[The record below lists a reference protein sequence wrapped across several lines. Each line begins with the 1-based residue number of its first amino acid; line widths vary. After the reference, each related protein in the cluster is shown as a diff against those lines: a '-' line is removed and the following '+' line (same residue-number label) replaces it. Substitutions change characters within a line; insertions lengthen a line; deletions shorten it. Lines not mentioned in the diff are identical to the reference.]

1 MDDVARAMT
10 TFGELGIWRGAA
22 LVDGAFAARAE
33 ELGYGTLWL
42 GGSPGG
48 DLAVVDPLLEATANL
63 VVATGILNIW
73 QDDARS
79 AAAAFHRIE
88 KLFPGRFVLGIGA
101 GHREA
106 SADYRTP
113 YQALVDYLDV
123 LAAEGVPQE
132 QTVLAALGPKVLRL
146 AADRTAGAH
155 PYLTSPE
162 HTRSARE
169 ILGDGVLLA
178 PEQKIVLDEDAARGR
193 ELGRKTVDFYL
204 RLQNYV
210 ANLRRLG
217 FDDADLERPGS
228 DRLVDVLAVHGDGD
242 AVAAGVRAHLDAGAD
257 HVAVQAL
264 GDDPWPALEAV
275 AQRLL

>member
-1 MDDVARAMT
+1 
-10 TFGELGIWRGAA
+10 
-22 LVDGAFAARAE
+22 
-33 ELGYGTLWL
+33 
-42 GGSPGG
+42 
-48 DLAVVDPLLEATANL
+48 
-63 VVATGILNIW
+63 
-73 QDDARS
+73 
-79 AAAAFHRIE
+79 
-88 KLFPGRFVLGIGA
+88 
-101 GHREA
+101 HREA

-123 LAAEGVPQE
+123 LTVEGVPQE
-132 QTVLAALGPKVLRL
+132 RTVLAALGPKVLRL

-228 DRLVDVLAVHGDGD
+228 DR
-242 AVAAGVRAHLDAGAD
+242 
-257 HVAVQAL
+257 
-264 GDDPWPALEAV
+264 
-275 AQRLL
+275 